1 MEMLSS
7 KQKTAIIIAGV
18 IVVGIFIFYMST
30 KTKNYDYS
38 VVNEATES
46 DTKEEEEEIE
56 KQIEEEPKEIVVH
69 ITGAVENEG
78 IVKLKEGARII
89 DAIEAAGGTTSDVNL
104 KMVNLAY
111 RISDGQKIYIPRISD
126 LEEGIEISGDTG
138 LYGTLNSE
146 MQIDSNANTK
156 ININTA
162 NVNQLTSISGIG
174 ESTANKI
181 IEYREKNGKFKN
193 IEEIKN
199 VSGIGEAKFESIKNY
214 ICV

>member
-56 KQIEEEPKEIVVH
+56 KQIEEKPKEIVVH

-78 IVKLKEGARII
+78 IVKLEEGSRII

-111 RISDGQKIYIPRISD
+111 KISDGQKIYIPRISD

-199 VSGIGEAKFESIKNY
+199 VSGIGEAKYESIKNY